1 MLTSVVL
8 LILEQLLQI
17 MLTVHV
23 LVVSFKTLLMVTAG
37 RTIVMLLITCSM
49 IGTLLLVKTTEIL
62 VLFVNKLVEL
72 EIL

>member
-17 MLTVHV
+17 MLTVNV

-37 RTIVMLLITCSM
+37 WTLVIKMISCSM
-49 IGTLLLVKTTEIL
+49 IGTPLLVKATEIL
-62 VLFVNKLVEL
+62 VLFSAKDYFF
-72 EIL
+72 

>member
-62 VLFVNKLVEL
+62 VLFVNKLVE
-72 EIL
+72 

>member
-1 MLTSVVL
+1 
-8 LILEQLLQI
+8 

-37 RTIVMLLITCSM
+37 WKHVIKLISCSM

-62 VLFVNKLVEL
+62 VLFVNKLVE
-72 EIL
+72 

>member
-62 VLFVNKLVEL
+62 VFFVNKLVE
-72 EIL
+72 

>member
-37 RTIVMLLITCSM
+37 WTLVIKMISCSM
-49 IGTLLLVKTTEIL
+49 IGTLLLVKATEIL
-62 VLFVNKLVEL
+62 VLFVNKLVE
-72 EIL
+72 